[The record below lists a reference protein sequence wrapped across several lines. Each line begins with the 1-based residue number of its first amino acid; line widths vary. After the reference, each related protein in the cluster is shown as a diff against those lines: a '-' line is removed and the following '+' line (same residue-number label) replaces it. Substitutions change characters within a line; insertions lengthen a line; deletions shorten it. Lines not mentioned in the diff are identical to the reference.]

1 MCSSVWHQEAQ
12 VARSEAE
19 KMASLADS
27 ESQRCLALEK
37 EMVVRLEER
46 LEEARGNEALADKDR

>member
-1 MCSSVWHQEAQ
+1 MWHQEAQ

-37 EMVVRLEER
+37 DMVVR